1 MTKDHATVAQLVE
14 QWATKADEAGELGRE
29 YEHRDLIRSAYYYTE
44 AASYRARSDELA
56 AALAQGGAA
65 VYPDS
70 DRGLKQMCPGV
81 PVAILRGIQE
91 AAFRAGRESVL
102 TPLAQGGAHEP
113 PTLPQRNNAGLI
125 EALRIRAKGRIQSL
139 LIMATRDEFDQ
150 VKLAAR
156 LRHMPIEE
164 YVKRAVNAQMRKEGV
179 DAVLFRESDDDI

>member
-1 MTKDHATVAQLVE
+1 MTKDHATAAQLVE

-102 TPLAQGGAHEP
+102 TPLAHGGAHEP
-113 PTLPQRNNAGLI
+113 PTCEGTCNPHVAECG
-125 EALRIRAKGRIQSL
+125 AKFCTYDE
-139 LIMATRDEFDQ
+139 MAQHECVPPTGET
-150 VKLAAR
+150 
-156 LRHMPIEE
+156 P
-164 YVKRAVNAQMRKEGV
+164 
-179 DAVLFRESDDDI
+179 